1 MILTTKEFLTKVASV
16 KLGKSCKIKN
26 INRRKRITAIKQPK
40 IKLIIP
46 LNLGMYNPVKK
57 FTNGRPAQ
65 AKRPRKTL

>member
-26 INRRKRITAIKQPK
+26 INRRKRITAIKQAK
-40 IKLIIP
+40 IKLTIP
-46 LNLGMYNPVKK
+46 PNLGIYNPVKK
-57 FTNGRPAQ
+57 FTNGSPAQ